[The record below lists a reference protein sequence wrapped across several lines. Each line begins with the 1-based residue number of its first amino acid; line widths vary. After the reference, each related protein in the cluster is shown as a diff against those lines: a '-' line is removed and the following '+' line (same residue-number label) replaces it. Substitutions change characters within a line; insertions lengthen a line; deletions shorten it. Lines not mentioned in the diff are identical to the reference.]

1 MGDSVSQY
9 GRPRFCTEE
18 CTGMKPQKMLEQMD
32 FIKDNITSA
41 QLTSISEYK
50 KIVYILSTPV

>member
-41 QLTSISEYK
+41 QLTSISKYK
-50 KIVYILSTPV
+50 KIV